1 MSSDFYS
8 SDGLLERGSIPLDID
23 NVHMVLQVEQEQ
35 IQKRT
40 FTNWVNAQLAK
51 RRPPSTIRD
60 LFNDFRD
67 GSKLLDLL
75 EVMSGQSINRDKGR
89 GLFQNRSNI
98 EKAITFLKKKSIK
111 LVNINTPDIIDGKP
125 SIILGL
131 IWTIILQYHIEELA
145 CCLSFDSRQSSM
157 ESLASLDSRS
167 MLSSRSASS
176 SPVPPKGSPLHSRF
190 RVSAKKALLLWVRE
204 QCHRAGCSVSIKDFK
219 ASWRSGVVFLAILNA
234 LRPNL
239 INLSKARTR
248 SNKQNLEEAFHVAET
263 ELRIPR
269 LLNPND
275 VDVRDPDEKSIMT
288 YVAQFL
294 QYSRDV
300 TAQEDEIQYLTPL
313 ESPSPINV
321 PVHYTPAIS
330 DSPLQQVTPDCNA
343 QEVTCWLVQ
352 AFDELLEGWNST
364 EGESYSE
371 RYHVFQTF
379 LVSFNEQRRPIMPL
393 LTAMRRTPNI
403 SQDQRSLREAWDC
416 LSEKLR
422 EYKVELDR
430 NLPAPLDTVAGWLLR
445 TEGALAEEQ
454 GDSQD
459 HDSAADEAREKQ
471 ELLKICLEEMP
482 QQLKIFQSFQN
493 LDDIGNMM
501 VPSDKIEELKR
512 RFTNVRVTAKYHGI
526 KLEYREYRHTV
537 LDLLGQITTKLCIS
551 KRLFVSPEAV
561 TVLLQEWDEMNKQEL
576 PSLLEAA
583 LCKLKQIS
591 EKYSSKS
598 ALAPDYHHV
607 SQQVKQLEENTAV
620 VLEEVSSAKIL
631 IGRILSAWN
640 SYIDCL
646 SSLQAWL
653 EQSSAMHNQG
663 RILMVT
669 SESMSEWGSR
679 HAHLNELANFLIEST
694 DPQTSRGLAE
704 ELWKLNKHWAE
715 CVKENTLEN
724 TTAPLADL
732 PTNCQDLQY
741 LIREATLILKEPLE
755 AMAGPLRVR
764 RNHLQLMLKKIKEVN
779 LGALEPSAEWPLDQL
794 QKLRHAIPEV
804 MQTLFEAEQV
814 CAELQHSVSGLDTRL
829 AELLLWEMEA
839 RELYEVL
846 RARNQQQNL
855 QGQDPRAR
863 VVISRGL
870 QLEGQVVTEEQDL
883 QVIIMTMQKT
893 TPIQYLYASA
903 MQKRV
908 QNAVAQSQEAIGL
921 LSSLSARRDKSRSP
935 PEASPLSENL
945 IQAKIMPQHLRLSET
960 KMPTHQSETN
970 GISNHNEEAS
980 VPKIVVQQYR
990 EEKIMSPSMP
1000 NTYAQVAIQIE
1011 SQIRTCQETNAQ
1023 KRQIIQDT
1031 SQIPQQQPQQDL
1043 SKKHEQE
1050 KQQPFKYKPEQKL
1063 VENKEQVLNL
1073 EQPQPCQDKQEQQDG
1088 LETICQFKVKQ
1099 HTLPIVKEETLFK
1112 QAAEEI
1118 LCQQPA
1124 PKKKSL
1130 SSQELQSRKAQA
1142 IKNRPWLQKAAHPER
1157 KSPAPSQKTPESQ
1170 VKVTAQTQQQKEQYQ
1185 SAREGQQQKKQSQ
1198 DSKKQPH
1205 PPVRQ
1210 IEPDSGTNNKS
1221 QIQSYTKS
1229 HVINQSE
1236 PKVQANLQSVP
1247 QVQIQSRSLVYSCA
1261 DGPQPPSAMSQTRIS
1276 QSQKQILPQSHSH
1289 GQTGVLYGP
1298 HLPLHIPAGT
1308 TIRPTSPY
1316 QASPPGFI
1324 QLPVPSHIQL
1334 RSHPQSWGPVRP
1346 PSPKPPTTDRP
1357 ETQGQQS
1364 MTLSLP
1370 PPQLNKQSQLFAH
1383 SVCQPQIPANL
1394 GDQAPAPP
1402 QPVAYSQAISQ
1413 SITQAQTHSQQ
1424 RANVQTN
1431 TFSIDQ
1437 AQNIIGPHQP
1447 QPQICHEGQHVVRY
1461 QDHSATDPTTLS
1473 QSPAFHQGLYSP
1485 CQLQAWPQVRPAT
1498 HMSVQHLQATTQPF
1512 LCPEIY
1518 PQPRFSAQQCAEN
1531 QELQNQAIPQQKHPV
1546 SQMCCQQIAQG
1557 SHSGE
1562 YSAAH
1567 VLPQWPQQTTQ
1578 ISSHAYVVDLSSTQP
1593 QISPQRNTQAW
1604 TQTNPQISSQSHV
1617 QQSPQKRAYNIAQ
1630 KEQGL
1635 IQQQTWF
1642 QPQPQPHTYHQP
1654 PSQTYLPAQHLLQR
1668 QHHSQPQIQT
1678 QIPLPPSPP
1687 DQAQSQFSTQYQI
1700 HNLQGQSQTQTQTQL
1715 QSKPPAKN
1723 NQPSSNPLFH
1733 QLPPKSTH
1741 FQVLSHPVIEIK
1753 SVTPPQ
1759 AKPLGQAELDPA
1771 TLFELLAQPKGQS
1784 SAQLKTKPISDP
1796 IPLIA
1801 TATTIL
1807 NVETLQIKKE
1817 QTPQAQVCSPSA
1829 PGIVSAIE
1837 PIDEHQVEKRSV
1849 VLSPEKPDVES
1860 TQQSNVVTRTSS
1872 QPTAQSQIQRSVQS
1886 VTELKV
1892 QSSPVPKPKV
1902 QSSLQTQQSAHSPEL
1917 TKSQTLTQSRVQLPP
1932 QTSQPVSALI
1942 SQIHVESLN
1951 LFTKPSSLDQ
1961 VPSQA
1966 YTEAYVKAQALASN
1980 HFEEAKH
1987 CLQAHIMETI
1997 SVFKDKCLTFEE
2009 ASVKEAL
2016 DPELLAEF
2024 LRAAKGMEAFCTPS
2038 QLKEMA
2044 LFTQSVQSQWEACF
2058 PADFAEA
2065 GQQLETLKQLC
2076 GTLSPED
2083 THHLAQTQLL
2093 ECEKR
2098 VHQGSGEVGTTQK
2111 GSKKSSEK
2119 LPVSGEVSQVIVQ
2132 KTVEKKTDIEKQ
2144 ASVEEI
2150 TKKEALERY
2159 ETCKRTLQA
2168 HLAKNE
2174 QNFTDVPSDLISLK
2188 ALHTRLQEIQSL
2200 RQETELLWSEYA
2212 NQFSQ
2217 LRGDS
2222 SLEQEKAELL
2232 ELWRSQQTNL
2242 QRRGSSLGA
2251 ALRQIDSTENHLVD
2265 FNDRLDRYLR
2275 QSKDITGFSLA
2286 STNILKDI
2294 KELHDNIHSELDQL
2308 SRLDPESSDLDP
2320 GECFRLT
2327 REVETHKAS
2336 LDQLRQQ
2343 VQKSEAAARAL
2354 DQFLISLRKVD
2365 DDISGVQ
2372 GTSCTESVVLQ
2383 DCRCKL
2389 SLIRLSIDSL
2399 KEKAPQLDLLLQGA
2413 RLTVTRDG
2421 SPASCLDMVA
2431 VLLRSLEEAD
2441 SGLASQQRGLQKET
2455 QSKSFGLRKRI
2466 TLGELRK
2473 LQDAIEKQG
2482 LKEPTMPAAQHR
2494 LRALIDLEG
2503 QLQIQQSEVQSLR
2516 EMKDLQGEEEN
2527 LLQDLEMQWE
2537 ETQRAFFEQK
2547 KQCNILLEL
2556 LKKLQTCRSLLS
2568 TTIQKTEQTISDQ
2581 ASYIGKD
2588 NLQRSMAKVSDMKE
2602 ELAGLGETIDDMKGA
2617 CKRLQSEL
2625 KKFPDCTDAP
2635 FEITEKTD
2643 CYMDNLRVGLEMWE
2657 KQLMLGGEV
2666 DDWARSKLALFSE
2679 GNPFSNEQQVLA
2691 MRDEIQ
2697 TNEENIEHFHKK
2709 STEIQEILLSQEA
2722 PLELQVMETQL
2733 RKRMEQVKES
2743 FTDCTD
2749 VFEEIRAVRK
2759 HLSEKIKECWT
2770 GMENIQN
2777 CLSTIE
2783 ASDAKAETQIQ
2794 DLDAD
2799 LSSQEEH
2806 AEAVLKEVGLLSSVP
2821 SPPVLE
2827 ELSNDCS
2834 SLREAIAH
2842 TKDIIRLK
2850 REERHLFKVISDE
2863 RKLFEEW
2870 FQDLQLSVNEC
2881 FESPESRS
2889 DVETSLQKLTGFIN
2903 SEDTER
2909 RLRQLNDQLE
2919 RAKQQV
2925 SSQQL
2930 SEFINW
2936 LKEQQEE
2943 VATFRA
2949 HCQSRQEQMESLLD
2963 DLNQLQKQH
2972 ERLCEWLQ
2980 DKEKQSVVPENVKLL
2995 FKELQDESVRGVA
3008 LSELLASIR
3017 RQGVRAEN
3025 ILKDG
3030 DNLLQRYRNLETR
3043 LQKQATAQSVL
3054 DKEYNRF
3061 NSQAE
3066 SIRTWISDFTQP
3078 LTTPSKDNTEEMK
3091 QKALAV
3097 LSSRPEGDSKIN
3109 SLLGAMERLCEQE
3122 DIDFRR
3128 KHDFCLLVRE
3138 TEDQWRKALQA
3149 AEEAFDQA
3157 ETKVRLE
3164 KLLDTFQIHTENLES
3179 WIKSQ
3184 YDILTSL
3191 GPHMELEEKLK
3202 ISKAILS
3209 SRPYGE
3215 SKLHDLRQQYQII
3228 SENQGSDGNKRKE
3241 ICSAVKHAEEQWE
3254 NLLHDAEVAA
3264 KHAESQA
3271 GFEREF
3277 KAFRNLDES
3286 FQSWMREQRQKLL
3299 GLGGHMQ
3306 FEEQWQIVQAV
3317 ISSKSEGESKLLD
3330 LKMQSATLCKQL
3342 EKSRKAEVEQLVA
3355 HTEQLWGALLE
3366 TAQQAELQSI
3376 LDDFDFQRQN
3386 TDSWIENKQ
3395 QNLQCVFSY
3404 TPSEKRCHTAQ
3415 AILSSRPDG
3424 DFKVNNLRRR
3434 GQTLCDHQGADE
3446 GQKLQAQQ
3454 TVKDMEKQWRKIL
3467 QDAQQVEAAAAAEIA
3482 QDIERRSLEM
3492 RELDT
3497 HQSNTDYWIEGLQQQ
3512 MVSLVNQTKPE
3523 DRLHV
3528 AQAIMS
3534 SKAEG
3539 DYRIQKLR
3547 SLCQSVCSQD
3557 LGKQKKQDLEQRLQ
3571 DSEEQWARLLKN
3583 AKQAMSEAERECA
3596 LDLQIRNFEALNES
3610 IGNWL
3615 KERQKDLMSLD
3626 NETDLEQVIKMSQNI
3641 LSLKPEGD
3649 SKLSE
3654 LTRHSQSLSE
3664 QEGRQEISVYAQQ
3677 KAQKAAQDSEELWK
3691 KVLQT
3696 AETTLL
3702 KAEVHYSLS
3711 RAMGA
3716 FRNHADNTKGWI
3728 KDLDKQA
3735 ECMQGGMQGS
3745 KAQLEERMKTAQ
3757 VILNFKSNGES
3768 QVVELKR
3775 RAQSLCDYAGLPEDK
3790 RMEAQQIVQDVEI
3803 QWGTVLQTAEETYR
3817 QLQGVMDRLLS
3828 WKFNQ
3833 DQAEALLAE
3842 IQKQASSLPQIF
3854 TWPGLGDR
3862 RQAVEQAQTLLEQS
3876 TALASVFSDVH
3887 SQAEDL
3893 YEITQ
3898 DQVWIEPS
3906 WRAKEEAIPALLKQL
3921 TDVVA
3926 NLEQGIVMERQCTLL
3941 IEQHEAAQD
3950 WLREQV
3956 KGLGPPPTDRSG
3968 LYNSVNTLK
3977 ALLLT
3982 VDREQRDMMELD
3994 SAKDCLLSL
4003 CTPEGQDAITLE
4015 VRYLHELCAKSEHE
4029 VRKHLTTCERR
4040 LEEMDCELAQISQEL
4055 KERAAALQWELRSL
4069 DQAFSYSEPQN
4080 NIAQLQQHWL
4090 SLQNCENSLLDLGV
4104 KVQDL
4109 YQEVKSAPYTN
4120 ELPAEIISLVE
4131 SLCQQHT
4138 SLEFRLSD
4146 HQGACST
4153 NTAHYLRD
4161 SISIMQQWTHSNP
4174 SDLVSSVQMA
4184 RDEVENLQH
4193 NLHEALSH
4201 QQFLTACLTQD
4212 LFEKFKKECLETL
4225 EHVDAH
4231 KNFLNQSLKEIEQRG
4246 KQLPDTRSLDMSRV
4260 KLVETKSTV
4269 VAPPRKN
4276 KSFHEKQS
4284 ASLPKTSTSVM
4295 DELLVQTEEILKT
4308 SLKPALEVS
4317 KSATC
4322 EEISLIPS
4330 RRNSK
4335 CLETEKEL
4343 VYTEVESDMRK
4354 AINTHCSDIGSSEPK
4369 IKFEPSSIEAR
4380 GQILLSN
4387 PSDAKL
4393 QQNQDYFKIAPSGV
4407 TTVEKNTSVVC
4418 PQFVQGYPEIT
4429 LLRQKEV
4436 QPPRQKSI
4444 SPKFSSKYLE
4454 QQMVRVVL
4462 TELSH
4467 GEESKHIPIIRKSK
4481 TAVPAATC
4489 MKVAFDKWSTE
4500 VDPEDN
4506 KTPVSLESSDLHRE
4520 SEKSETSEE
4529 EKDKPS
4535 PAKRRLKGQ
4544 ETPIEHISKTLAE
4557 SHPHPNSDKSLQ
4569 SSKEQQQV
4577 LVEETEIIP
4586 SCRRFNLEVQLE
4598 LNYAANITPSLDPDD
4613 TQQESNFATET
4624 FIDSPF
4630 LSPRRKSEKTEL
4642 CIVQAFQMD
4651 EAEGNTSFQFEQN
4664 NNESMA
4670 QGSSDELKEL
4680 TDSSLKD
4687 KGKFSPTKCISG
4699 PSKPLQDTIAKH
4711 EQDKLMWP
4719 EGQNPSEETETILT
4733 EIAVIPINSDVSVS
4747 VQPAT
4752 MGTYN
4757 LESNETKKEIG
4768 SGKATDQEEHEPVLT
4783 TRSNSLV
4790 SYRDHFNKKK
4800 AQGMEND
4807 QIRSGENE
4815 RQTEVLVVESVNLIQ
4830 NKRLSECSRLPLE
4843 HLTNDQVPSSEK
4855 HDAERSR
4862 PPSTEQTDFI
4872 LAGTELRQTGKDVTR
4887 VEPSAGPE
4895 LLCATETHTD
4905 VVTTHLIEKH
4915 NIIVL
4920 TMAENNSKDIETVA
4934 EDISSEKKNAFQDQD
4949 QQEKEKATVDL
4960 DTGERF
4966 LQLLDSS
4973 FHKVETCVSA
4983 HANGSKADISYSS
4996 SIPCKTFDAWLQE
5009 SEHKAKE
5016 TLHQTTSQSSERDL
5030 DMVLEEQCL
5039 VSSDTTNVSTALQ
5052 PEIIAVE
5059 TGALE
5064 MKETRKELNTERD
5077 SSTQPSDTLT
5087 TDQEEYEYFTT
5098 TTPKS
5103 FVVTP
5108 ETFHKE
5114 ETLVTKAPDRQI
5126 AEATIELMYFRGQP
5140 ELIGSVINEQ
5150 SPDKTE
5156 PQNLGNSDKN
5166 KTQSQCEE
5174 SPSRTQEDRGPFS
5187 TSVVGLTQI
5196 SLTKQKSESLK
5207 NIDEMKVS
5215 GTKTENGNIDNQT
5228 VVQHSVVAEE
5238 TKVQILEDE
5247 TLQGMKA
5254 ATIILD
5260 TREKC
5265 MGKASYLRHELDTCA
5280 LSHHA
5285 KENEEDISAIPL
5297 KSCQESEQRVR
5308 GCPQQTIA
5316 QSSERD
5322 LETASKVHLSFSSGS
5337 IHPPN
5342 IANYI
5347 LNLWKNTDKIEKRYL
5362 ILDVPAAAFNR
5373 INEIELNQPDTEFQG
5388 KYISNRHSSAVSTLA
5403 LSQEERTELTE
5414 IHLTENENFK
5424 LRGTVNEQKESE
5436 HKASQKI
5443 YEMLKESSVHVV
5455 KEIKEEVFAQKEP
5468 DCILDLNITS
5478 SPEVTDNTCVT
5489 GDETIK
5495 ETVESIIQED
5505 ITEKTSV
5512 EIKAPGLEAAMVHMT
5527 EPIEISFYEQDQIH
5541 QIETRLAKECSFP
5554 VKRPTLLTHNGDAK
5568 SVTLERS
5575 QILTEVC
5582 ILQLDIQSSQEES
5595 DPTSIE
5601 EEKETVIDI
5610 DRTHN
5615 QSEKYIESL
5624 NPEEATSTMSETEIQ
5639 DSSSQI
5645 VGNVGQASSVQLTS
5659 FGYESVHSEET
5670 RVIEICLNDIGHRE
5684 KQTKIELLRT
5694 KNEKAG
5700 PGKRHSFMKD
5710 HPEMAAETPDYF
5722 SNSLGEKSKESEKT
5736 HKEPEEQEA
5745 QQASGQEKMFVKVE
5759 EPDIDGIRAELQQT
5773 HSSVSQDDSSQPLS
5787 SCDADT
5793 VLDDKRTSEQGH
5805 FNTEVMNRQDICRT
5819 IEESHGD
5826 LSQKLNDNSI
5836 TEKGKQL
5843 LILQPETQV
5852 QKTTSVVTIAK
5863 MPKTDPNETCI
5874 QGQRGIEKQN
5884 LISIGV
5890 YPEEMLMVDL
5900 KQQAFFEAKKPEID
5914 NKEKIQDYKQLESGN
5929 GTLPEVD
5936 KDPGVAEQ
5944 PSKLV
5949 IQDTDV
5955 GPETFHK
5962 NFIENAEIFVSP
5974 FDVRIADTEKQLG
5987 MVPCINTDSVKESQ
6001 DAALAKV
6008 QQGFE
6013 RNEED
6018 VQETFTERF
6027 MSQPSLVQ
6035 TYKHSTDAK
6044 EKIEQQ
6050 VTETEESTVRADL
6063 QLQTPDDQVKL
6074 QTVNLPKIG
6083 SSAEEKLTE
6092 SLGVE
6097 KFSSDIAPVTYLEE
6111 LAAQEHGTRLTN
6123 KSDLKESESTTAD
6136 KIFTEIQQLLGTKII
6151 TPLIE
6156 VKLHKNEPED
6166 LIIPTSH
6173 FDLQLSRLASTVFH
6187 IKNSPTELNPKA
6199 MALQVE
6205 EVQQGLQLAQLQISL
6220 LPQLREANAEIKDI
6234 LDQEDQWVTMA
6245 QDAAAVIQN
6254 KQAQLQL
6261 ITDYCKQREM
6271 TKMMMDQL
6279 TAELHIMKISPQESC
6294 FKEVKRLCCFQ
6305 RRVEENRVTLGEL
6318 LMTHA
6323 KICLHLNR
6331 LDQET
6336 AKIEQSILLEM
6347 WRALETNVEKHLY
6360 HANVHSHYINTLL
6373 TNLHS
6378 LQEHVNLL
6386 WSDLKAKRSLPIKW
6400 SCKEAQIVMELNAEI
6415 EAARQQYLHL
6425 QQLSEE
6431 LLHGSQWKRELEE
6444 INNKLKEIK
6453 NVLCLAD
6460 ELLLSQT
6467 KNSSNPIMEKIITV
6481 IRDGLAW
6488 AKQMESGIEGRRKW
6502 VHILPEDVH
6511 WQLSDLKK
6519 IQSEVMARQGLLE
6532 SLVEEVTELLPQLDQ
6547 AQEVPFVHISLEH
6560 LEELSK
6566 FTTDKLSKAIKELE
6580 SGLQMREKLSE
6591 QMADLDSWIVVY
6603 LQTEVSRCAKSEPI
6617 SYSDLD
6623 HKVCQVQKRLAEGK
6637 KQAAICEGLL
6647 MKSKDIAVELSV
6659 TENCQLFD
6667 KIRKL
6672 QEEINN
6678 IINHEKAQKE
6688 EMDQLIKTVQSRKNT
6703 FVSIEKSLRQM
6714 SVEMSRLRLPIKKDA
6729 LQLLKPL
6736 KLLLLEHKSQVD
6748 CLIPWTPQEQVK
6760 EINYVILELQNK
6772 IASIEMKSRDHEN
6785 YLNIKQVLGILKENL
6800 QHQINLT
6807 RENSMV
6813 EKYKICH
6820 SLLIQFSLMKG
6831 LHEQASYDLELI
6843 SADLLPSQLTAEQQ
6857 RLKETEDI
6865 VDTWEITLFNN
6876 LSLIELSVLK
6886 ELDLESMRNS
6896 TQDFLSK
6903 TLRELQRTSLLK
6915 PNQVTVDKEYQRFLS
6930 VKKVVELQMR
6940 AFQVLEQ
6947 KKGSNKR
6954 RQYNKLMD
6962 LKNSILNECDS
6973 KMGAMLKTRDCLRS
6987 YTLAVNKAVQFLQDK
7002 EVSLLPLQ
7010 GSTGPCCERIEETQH
7025 TLASLQHQF
7034 QAYIEEL
7041 QKQAVVLTSLSCQRV
7056 GQLQERILSQL
7067 LVRMSTLLAQGHI
7080 QLENL
7085 HRCAEQHRNHTK
7097 SRDEIL
7103 KRVANS
7109 ADRLLQQTSQKVTCL
7124 ADCTDQEERLTALSE
7139 ELESIM
7145 KCMENMREWCSEMS
7159 CRGGREAAVT
7169 TIWRWVSR
7177 LYRCVHK
7184 LTERSKQRIAEW
7196 LEIANSIERAS
7207 AVLKKV
7213 EAELPDASEMK
7224 VSTEELQELLQSWEQ
7239 YQERLDCEHRALS
7252 ALELRTARLL
7262 GVPAH
7267 LEQAPPLPLCQRL
7280 QLMQG
7285 QYRSVGQ
7292 KSKEGLLAAR
7302 LELDEREKIREEQQ
7316 VVHVWLEDVKSLLS
7330 KMEQS
7335 SSTHKLQ
7342 ELYRQLCAH
7351 KSLLQHIMENLK
7363 IKYAVVPVEIDSQMQ
7378 KLTKSLHYVEEKV
7391 AEAVERS
7398 GAVHRLGTKLSDVQV
7413 GLRSV
7418 QNRMKERSPTVT
7430 EAKITQKR
7438 VWDELDVWH
7447 SQLAAL
7453 EVEMQDLEK
7462 PEEVLILTEK
7472 LVEVQQLHSQVAKE
7486 AEQRTT
7492 LLSKIHTWLQ
7502 EHQEMIKSS
7511 RCWMTE
7517 AQSWLAAPCT
7527 YTRAK
7532 CLRSHVHALQIVLGD
7547 ASQIR
7552 STLQNFSSVLEEM
7565 SQVCDITVLH
7575 DQLLE
7580 ADHRVSEVHGS
7591 FTVPLSQ
7598 LEHAA
7603 AEMEAMEKE
7612 VYRMENDVAEIKTLL
7627 SSPETFPSP
7636 REDNLKNIKQR
7647 IQSMKHT
7654 VAEIQKCKPGLCLPE
7669 KAEERLTVFNVVEQL
7684 QTLLL
7689 DLEKKVLALFSQ
7701 QPSTPNQAKV
7711 VPAVQNS
7718 MSEQHGELPVE
7729 ETTENKGNEE
7739 LSLEEDGG
7747 SVFWWLWESF
7757 LGVSPEKS
7765 ELVVSEEKEGVTG
7778 LGPGQTAEDGKDI
7791 ETSTDTAEAS
7801 SSEALSEALDTVRT
7815 QSLLVN
7821 TASSINI
7828 SQSDARPQHRCVVS

>member
-8 SDGLLERGSIPLDID
+8 NDGLLETRSIPLDID
-23 NVHMVLQVEQEQ
+23 NIHMVLQVEQQQ

-89 GLFQNRSNI
+89 GMFQHRSNI
-98 EKAITFLKKKSIK
+98 EKAISFLKKKSIK

-145 CCLSFDSRQSSM
+145 SCLSFDSRQSSM

-167 MLSSRSASS
+167 TLSSRSASN

-219 ASWRSGVVFLAILNA
+219 ASWRSGVVFLTILNT

-239 INLSKARTR
+239 IDLSKARTR

-263 ELRIPR
+263 EFRIPR

-300 TAQEDEIQYLTPL
+300 AAQEDEMQ
-313 ESPSPINV
+313 
-321 PVHYTPAIS
+321 A
-330 DSPLQQVTPDCNA
+330 TPDRNA

-352 AFDELLEGWNST
+352 AFDELLEGWDST

-393 LTAMRRTPNI
+393 LTAVRRTPNI
-403 SQDQRSLREAWDC
+403 SQDQRSLREAWEC

-422 EYKVELDR
+422 KFKVELDR
-430 NLPAPLDTVAGWLLR
+430 SLPAPLDTVAGWLLR

-459 HDSAADEAREKQ
+459 HGCAADEAREKQ

-493 LDDIGNMM
+493 LDDFGNMM

-526 KLEYREYRHTV
+526 KLEYKEYRHTV
-537 LDLLGQITTKLCIS
+537 LDLLGQITAKLCIS
-551 KRLFVSPEAV
+551 KRLFISPEAV
-561 TVLLQEWDEMNKQEL
+561 RVLLQEWDEMNKQEL

-583 LCKLKQIS
+583 LRKLKQIS

-598 ALAPDYHHV
+598 ALASDYHHV
-607 SQQVKQLEENTAV
+607 SQQVKQLEKNTAV

-631 IGRILSAWN
+631 MGRILSAWD
-640 SYIDCL
+640 SYIACL

-653 EQSSAMHNQG
+653 EQSSAMNNQG

-679 HAHLNELANFLIEST
+679 HAHLNEVANFLMEST

-724 TTAPLADL
+724 TTSPLADL
-732 PTNCQDLQY
+732 PTNSQDLQY
-741 LIREATLILKEPLE
+741 LIKEATLILKEPLE
-755 AMAGPLRVR
+755 AMAGPLRVH
-764 RNHLQLMLKKIKEVN
+764 RNHLQLMLRKIKEVN
-779 LGALEPSAEWPLDQL
+779 LGALKPSAECPLDQL

-814 CAELQHSVSGLDTRL
+814 CAELQHSVYGLDTRL

-846 RARNQQQNL
+846 RARDKQQKL
-855 QGQDPRAR
+855 QGQDPKAR

-883 QVIIMTMQKT
+883 QVIVMTMQKT

-921 LSSLSARRDKSRSP
+921 LSSLGARRDKSRSP
-935 PEASPLSENL
+935 PEASPPSKNL
-945 IQAKIMPQHLRLSET
+945 IQAKIMSQHLRQSET
-960 KMPTHQSETN
+960 RMPTHQSETN
-970 GISNHNEEAS
+970 GISNHSEEAS
-980 VPKIVVQQYR
+980 VPKIVVQEYR
-990 EEKIMSPSMP
+990 EEKIMSPSLP
-1000 NTYAQVAIQIE
+1000 NTYAQVVIQIE
-1011 SQIRTCQETNAQ
+1011 SQTQTCQDANAQ
-1023 KRQIIQDT
+1023 KHQTIQDT

-1043 SKKHEQE
+1043 SKKNEQE

-1063 VENKEQVLNL
+1063 EENKEQGLNL
-1073 EQPQPCQDKQEQQDG
+1073 EQPRPCQDKQEEQDG
-1088 LETICQFKVKQ
+1088 LETICQFQVKQ
-1099 HTLPIVKEETLFK
+1099 HTLPIVKEETVFK

-1118 LCQQPA
+1118 LYQQPA

-1142 IKNRPWLQKAAHPER
+1142 IKNRPWLQKAACPEK
-1157 KSPAPSQKTPESQ
+1157 KSPAASQKDSRHDPFQMRQIKSQLKRETKGSAPLMYVSQPTLTGKTPLEFQ
-1170 VKVTAQTQQQKEQYQ
+1170 VKVTKQTQEQKEQYQ
-1185 SAREGQQQKKQSQ
+1185 SAREWQQQKKQSQ
-1198 DSKKQPH
+1198 DYKKQPH
-1205 PPVRQ
+1205 PPIRQ
-1210 IEPDSGTNNKS
+1210 IEPDSGTNNKC

-1236 PKVQANLQSVP
+1236 PNVQINLQSVP

-1261 DGPQPPSAMSQTRIS
+1261 DGPKPPTTMSQTRIS

-1289 GQTGVLYGP
+1289 FQTSVLCEP
-1298 HLPLHIPAGT
+1298 QLPLHVPAEP
-1308 TIRPTSPY
+1308 TIRPTSPN
-1316 QASPPGFI
+1316 QAPPPAFI

-1334 RSHPQSWGPVRP
+1334 RSHPQSWAPVRP

-1364 MTLSLP
+1364 MTQSLP
-1370 PPQLNKQSQLFAH
+1370 QPQLNKQSQLFAH

-1394 GDQAPAPP
+1394 GDQVPAPP
-1402 QPVAYSQAISQ
+1402 QPVAYSQAVSQ
-1413 SITQAQTHSQQ
+1413 SITQAQTHPQQ

-1437 AQNIIGPHQP
+1437 AQNIIQSMAGPHQP
-1447 QPQICHEGQHVVRY
+1447 QPPICHEGQHVVSY
-1461 QDHSATDPTTLS
+1461 QDLSASDPTTLS

-1485 CQLQAWPQVRPAT
+1485 CQLQAWPQVRPST
-1498 HMSVQHLQATTQPF
+1498 QMSVQHFPATTQPF
-1512 LCPEIY
+1512 LCPEIH
-1518 PQPRFSAQQCAEN
+1518 PQPRFSAQQWAAN

-1546 SQMCCQQIAQG
+1546 SQMYYQQIAQG
-1557 SHSGE
+1557 SHSRE

-1567 VLPQWPQQTTQ
+1567 ILPQWPQQTTQ
-1578 ISSHAYVVDLSSTQP
+1578 IGSHAYVVDLSSTQP

-1604 TQTNPQISSQSHV
+1604 TQTHPQISSQSNV

-1642 QPQPQPHTYHQP
+1642 QPQLHPQTYHQP

-1687 DQAQSQFSTQYQI
+1687 DHSQSQFSTQYQI
-1700 HNLQGQSQTQTQTQL
+1700 CNLQGQSQTQTQTQL

-1723 NQPSSNPLFH
+1723 NQPPPHPLF
-1733 QLPPKSTH
+1733 QELPPQSTH
-1741 FQVLSHPVIEIK
+1741 FQVLPHPMIEIK
-1753 SVTPPQ
+1753 GVTPPQ
-1759 AKPLGQAELDPA
+1759 PKPLGQAELHPA
-1771 TLFELLAQPKGQS
+1771 TLFELSAQPKGQS
-1784 SAQLKTKPISDP
+1784 LSQLKTKPISDP

-1801 TATTIL
+1801 TSTTIL
-1807 NVETLQIKKE
+1807 NVETLQSKKE
-1817 QTPQAQVCSPSA
+1817 QTPQAQAKVCSPSA
-1829 PGIVSAIE
+1829 PGVVSSIE
-1837 PIDEHQVEKRSV
+1837 PIDEHQVHKRSV
-1849 VLSPEKPDVES
+1849 VLSPQKPDVEC

-1872 QPTAQSQIQRSVQS
+1872 QPTAQSQIQHSVQS

-1892 QSSPVPKPKV
+1892 QSLLIPKLKV
-1902 QSSLQTQQSAHSPEL
+1902 QSPLQTQQSAHSPKL
-1917 TKSQTLTQSRVQLPP
+1917 TKCQTSTQLRVQLPP
-1932 QTSQPVSALI
+1932 QTSQPVSALT
-1942 SQIHVESLN
+1942 SQIHVGSLD

-1961 VPSQA
+1961 APSQA

-1987 CLQAHIMETI
+1987 CLQAHIMEAI
-1997 SVFKDKCLTFEE
+1997 SVFKDKRLTVEQ
-2009 ASVKEAL
+2009 ASVKEEALQTL

-2024 LRAAKGMEAFCTPS
+2024 LRAAKGMEAFCTQS
-2038 QLKEMA
+2038 QLKEMEF
-2044 LFTQSVQSQWEACF
+2044 FTQSVQSQWEACF

-2065 GQQLETLKQLC
+2065 GQHLETLKQLC

-2111 GSKKSSEK
+2111 GSKKYSEK

-2150 TKKEALERY
+2150 ALERY

-2174 QNFTDVPSDLISLK
+2174 QNFRDVPSDLISLK
-2188 ALHTRLQEIQSL
+2188 ALHTRLQEIQFL

-2212 NQFSQ
+2212 NQCSHFSQ

-2222 SLEQEKAELL
+2222 SLEQERAELL
-2232 ELWRSQQTNL
+2232 ALWRSQQMDL

-2372 GTSCTESVVLQ
+2372 GTSSTDSLVLQ

-2389 SLIRLSIDSL
+2389 SLIRQSIDSL

-2431 VLLRSLEEAD
+2431 VLLRSLEEAE

-2473 LQDAIEKQG
+2473 LQDVIEKQG
-2482 LKEPTMPAAQHR
+2482 LKEPTMPAVQHR

-2503 QLQIQQSEVQSLR
+2503 QLQVQQSEVQSLR

-2527 LLQDLEMQWE
+2527 LLHDLEMQWE
-2537 ETQRAFFEQK
+2537 ETQRAFFDRK
-2547 KQCNILLEL
+2547 KQCNVLLEL
-2556 LKKLQTCRSLLS
+2556 LKKVQTCRSYLS
-2568 TTIQKTEQTISDQ
+2568 TTIQKAEQTINDQ
-2581 ASYIGKD
+2581 ASYIGKE
-2588 NLQRSMAKVSDMKE
+2588 NLQRSMAKVCDMKE
-2602 ELAGLGETIDDMKGA
+2602 ELAGLGEKIEEMKGA
-2617 CKRLQSEL
+2617 CKRLQSDL

-2635 FEITEKTD
+2635 FEVEADTLLDSWLDITEKTD
-2643 CYMDNLRVGLEMWE
+2643 SYMDNLRVGLELWE
-2657 KQLMLGGEV
+2657 KQLMLGGEI
-2666 DDWARSKLALFSE
+2666 DNWARSKLALLSE
-2679 GNPFSNEQQVLA
+2679 ENPFSNEQQVLA

-2709 STEIQEILLSQEA
+2709 SIEIQEMLLSQET

-2733 RKRMEQVKES
+2733 RKRMEQVKEL

-2749 VFEEIRAVRK
+2749 IFEEIRVVRK
-2759 HLSEKIKECWT
+2759 HPSEKIKECRT
-2770 GMENIQN
+2770 GVENIQN
-2777 CLSTIE
+2777 CLSKIE
-2783 ASDAKAETQIQ
+2783 ASDAKAEAQIQ

-2806 AEAVLKEVGLLSSVP
+2806 VETVLREVGLMSSVP
-2821 SPPVLE
+2821 SSPVLE

-2834 SLREAIAH
+2834 SLREAIMH
-2842 TKDIIRLK
+2842 TKDIIHLK
-2850 REERHLFKVISDE
+2850 REERDLFKVISDE
-2863 RKLFEEW
+2863 RDLFEEW

-2881 FESPESRS
+2881 FETPESRS
-2889 DVETSLQKLTGFIN
+2889 DVETSLQKLTGFLM

-2909 RLRQLNDQLE
+2909 HLRQLNDQLE

-2949 HCQSRQEQMESLLD
+2949 HCQNRQGQMESLLD
-2963 DLNQLQKQH
+2963 DLNRLQKQH
-2972 ERLCEWLQ
+2972 ENLCEWLQ

-3043 LQKQATAQSVL
+3043 LHKQATAQSVL
-3054 DKEYNRF
+3054 DEEYNRF

-3066 SIRTWISDFTQP
+3066 SIRTWISDLTQP
-3078 LTTPSKDNTEEMK
+3078 RTSPSKDNNMEEMK
-3091 QKALAV
+3091 HKALAV

-3109 SLLGAMERLCEQE
+3109 SLLGAMEKLCEQE
-3122 DIDFRR
+3122 DIDVRR

-3138 TEDQWRKALQA
+3138 MEDQWRNALQA
-3149 AEEAFDQA
+3149 AEEAFNQA

-3164 KLLDTFQIHTENLES
+3164 KLLDTFQIHNENLES
-3179 WIKSQ
+3179 WIKNQ
-3184 YDILTSL
+3184 CDILASL
-3191 GPHMELEEKLK
+3191 GPNMEVEEKLK
-3202 ISKAILS
+3202 ISEAILS
-3209 SRPYGE
+3209 FRPYGE
-3215 SKLHDLRQQYQII
+3215 SKLHDLRQQYQSI
-3228 SENQGSDGNKRKE
+3228 SENQCSDGNKRKE

-3264 KHAESQA
+3264 EQAESQA

-3277 KAFRNLDES
+3277 KSFRTLDES
-3286 FQSWMREQRQKLL
+3286 FQSWMSELSQKLL
-3299 GLGGHMQ
+3299 SLGDHMQ
-3306 FEEQWQIVQAV
+3306 FEEQWQIVQDV
-3317 ISSKSEGESKLLD
+3317 ISFKSEGESKLLD

-3355 HTEQLWGALLE
+3355 HAEQLWGAVLE

-3376 LDDFDFQRQN
+3376 LDDFDFQRKN
-3386 TDSWIENKQ
+3386 TDSWIGEKQ
-3395 QNLQCVFSY
+3395 QNLQCVFSH

-3467 QDAQQVEAAAAAEIA
+3467 QVAQQVEAAAAAEIA
-3482 QDIERRSLEM
+3482 QDIERRILEM

-3512 MVSLVNQTKPE
+3512 MVSLVNQTKPG

-3528 AQAIMS
+3528 AEAIMS

-3539 DYRIQKLR
+3539 DYRVQKLR

-3557 LGKQKKQDLEQRLQ
+3557 LGKQKKQDLAQRLQ

-3583 AKQAMSEAERECA
+3583 AKQAMSEAERQCA

-3615 KERQKDLMSLD
+3615 KGKQKDLMSLD
-3626 NETDLEQVIKMSQNI
+3626 NETDLEQVIKTSQNI

-3664 QEGRQEISVYAQQ
+3664 QEGRQEFSVYAQQ
-3677 KAQKAAQDSEELWK
+3677 KAQKAAQNSEELWR

-3696 AETTLL
+3696 AENTLL

-3711 RAMGA
+3711 REMGA
-3716 FRNHADNTKGWI
+3716 FRNHADNTKSWI
-3728 KDLDKQA
+3728 EGLDKQA

-3757 VILNFKSNGES
+3757 VILSFKSNGES
-3768 QVVELKR
+3768 QVMELKR
-3775 RAQSLCDYAGLPEDK
+3775 RAQSLCDYAGLPEHK

-3803 QWGTVLQTAEETYR
+3803 QWRAVLQTAEETHS
-3817 QLQGVMDRLLS
+3817 QLQGFMDRLLS
-3828 WKFNQ
+3828 CKFNQ
-3833 DQAEALLAE
+3833 DQAEALLSE

-3854 TWPGLGDR
+3854 TWPGLGER

-3876 TALASVFSDVH
+3876 TTLAPVFSDVR
-3887 SQAEDL
+3887 SQAEEL

-3906 WRAKEEAIPALLKQL
+3906 WTAMEEAIPALLKQL

-3977 ALLLT
+3977 ALLQT

-4003 CTPEGQDAITLE
+4003 CTPGGQDAITLE
-4015 VRYLHELCAKSEHE
+4015 VCYLHEQCAKSEHE
-4029 VRKHLTTCERR
+4029 VRKCLTTCERQ

-4104 KVQDL
+4104 KVHDL
-4109 YQEVKSAPYTN
+4109 YQEVKSATYTN

-4184 RDEVENLQH
+4184 TDEVENLQH

-4212 LFEKFKKECLETL
+4212 LFQKFKKECLETL

-4231 KNFLNQSLKEIEQRG
+4231 KNSLNQSLKEIEQRG
-4246 KQLPDTRSLDMSRV
+4246 EELPDTQSLDMSHV

-4295 DELLVQTEEILKT
+4295 DELLVQVEEMQTQILKP
-4308 SLKPALEVS
+4308 SLKPVLEVS

-4343 VYTEVESDMRK
+4343 VHTEVESDMRK
-4354 AINTHCSDIGSSEPK
+4354 ATKTHCSVISRSEPET
-4369 IKFEPSSIEAR
+4369 KFEPSNIEAR
-4380 GQILLSN
+4380 SQILLSKT
-4387 PSDAKL
+4387 SDAKL
-4393 QQNQDYFKIAPSGV
+4393 QQNQEYFKIAPSGV
-4407 TTVEKNTSVVC
+4407 TTVEKNASVVC
-4418 PQFVQGYPEIT
+4418 PQFVQRYPDPT

-4436 QPPRQKSI
+4436 RPPRQKPM
-4444 SPKFSSKYLE
+4444 SPKCPSKYLE
-4454 QQMVRVVL
+4454 QQMVQAEL
-4462 TELSH
+4462 TEVSH
-4467 GEESKHIPIIRKSK
+4467 GEESKLIPIRRKSK

-4489 MKVAFDKWSTE
+4489 REVAFDNWSTK

-4506 KTPVSLESSDLHRE
+4506 KTLVSLESSDLLRE
-4520 SEKSETSEE
+4520 SETKETTDE

-4535 PAKRRLKGQ
+4535 PAKRRIKGQ

-4557 SHPHPNSDKSLQ
+4557 SHTHPNSDKSLQ
-4569 SSKEQQQV
+4569 SSKEQQRAF
-4577 LVEETEIIP
+4577 VEETEFI
-4586 SCRRFNLEVQLE
+4586 SSRRKLNLEVQLE
-4598 LNYAANITPSLDPDD
+4598 LYYSANITPSVDPDD

-4630 LSPRRKSEKTEL
+4630 LSPKRKSEKTEL
-4642 CIVQAFQMD
+4642 CVVQAFVQMD
-4651 EAEGNTSFQFEQN
+4651 EAESNTSLQFEQN

-4670 QGSSDELKEL
+4670 QGSSDQFIES

-4687 KGKFSPTKCISG
+4687 KGKFSSTKCISG
-4699 PSKPLQDTIAKH
+4699 TSKPLQDTIAKPV
-4711 EQDKLMWP
+4711 QDKLMWP

-4733 EIAVIPINSDVSVS
+4733 EIAVIPIRRKSTCSDVSAS

-4752 MGTYN
+4752 MGIYK

-4768 SGKATDQEEHEPVLT
+4768 SEKATDQEEHEPILT
-4783 TRSNSLV
+4783 TRSNCLV
-4790 SYRDHFNKKK
+4790 SYQEHFSKEK

-4807 QIRSGENE
+4807 QIRSGGNE
-4815 RQTEVLVVESVNLIQ
+4815 RQAEVLVVESVKLIQ
-4830 NKRLSECSRLPLE
+4830 NKRKSECQKLPLE
-4843 HLTNDQVPSSEK
+4843 HLTNQVPSNEKYDSE
-4855 HDAERSR
+4855 SSM
-4862 PPSTEQTDFI
+4862 PPYTEETDFN
-4872 LAGTELRQTGKDVTR
+4872 LAGTKLRQTRKDVTR

-4895 LLCATETHTD
+4895 LLCATD
-4905 VVTTHLIEKH
+4905 VDTTHLIEKH
-4915 NIIVL
+4915 NSL
-4920 TMAENNSKDIETVA
+4920 KFTTAENNSNDNETVA
-4934 EDISSEKKNAFQDQD
+4934 EDISSEKKSDFQDQD
-4949 QQEKEKATVDL
+4949 QQEKEKVTVDL
-4960 DTGERF
+4960 DTGGRL
-4966 LQLLDSS
+4966 LQSLDSP
-4973 FHKVETCVSA
+4973 FHKVETCASA
-4983 HANGSKADISYSS
+4983 HTNGSKADISYSS
-4996 SIPCKTFDAWLQE
+4996 SIPCKTFDTGLQE

-5016 TLHQTTSQSSERDL
+5016 TPHQTISQSSERDL
-5030 DMVLEEQCL
+5030 DVVSEVQCL
-5039 VSSDTTNVSTALQ
+5039 LSSDTTDVSIALQ
-5052 PEIIAVE
+5052 PETMAVG

-5064 MKETRKELNTERD
+5064 MKEIRKELNTERD
-5077 SSTQPSDTLT
+5077 SSTQPSDKLT
-5087 TDQEEYEYFTT
+5087 TDREEYEYFTT
-5098 TTPKS
+5098 TTSKS
-5103 FVVTP
+5103 FLVTP
-5108 ETFHKE
+5108 ETFYKE
-5114 ETLVTKAPDRQI
+5114 ETLVTKAPDHQI
-5126 AEATIELMYFRGQP
+5126 AEATIELMYFRDQP
-5140 ELIGSVINEQ
+5140 ELIDSVINEQ

-5156 PQNLGNSDKN
+5156 SQNLSNSDKN
-5166 KTQSQCEE
+5166 KTQSKCGEA
-5174 SPSRTQEDRGPFS
+5174 PSRTQDDREPFS
-5187 TSVVGLTQI
+5187 TAVVGLTHI
-5196 SLTKQKSESLK
+5196 SLTKQKSESPK
-5207 NIDEMKVS
+5207 NVDEMKES

-5228 VVQHSVVAEE
+5228 IVQQHSDIAEE

-5247 TLQGMKA
+5247 TLQGMKV
-5254 ATIILD
+5254 ATVILD

-5265 MGKASYLRHELDTCA
+5265 MGKASYLSHELDTCA

-5297 KSCQESEQRVR
+5297 KSCQESEHRGR

-5322 LETASKVHLSFSSGS
+5322 LDTAFKVQLSFSSES
-5337 IHPPN
+5337 LDPP
-5342 IANYI
+5342 ITDNYI
-5347 LNLWKNTDKIEKRYL
+5347 LNLWKNTEKIEKRYL
-5362 ILDVPAAAFNR
+5362 ILDVPAAALSQ
-5373 INEIELNQPDTEFQG
+5373 ISEIELNQPDAESQG
-5388 KYISNRHSSAVSTLA
+5388 KNISNRHSSAVSTLA

-5414 IHLTENENFK
+5414 IHLIENDNFK
-5424 LRGTVNEQKESE
+5424 LRGTVSEQKESE
-5436 HKASQKI
+5436 HNASQEICEK
-5443 YEMLKESSVHVV
+5443 LKESSVHKV
-5455 KEIKEEVFAQKEP
+5455 KEIMEERFAQKEP
-5468 DCILDLNITS
+5468 DCILDLDITS

-5489 GDETIK
+5489 GDKTVE
-5495 ETVESIIQED
+5495 EPVESIIQED
-5505 ITEKTSV
+5505 IIEKTSA

-5541 QIETRLAKECSFP
+5541 QIETRLAKECSIP
-5554 VKRPTLLTHNGDAK
+5554 VKRPTLLTHKGDAE

-5575 QILTEVC
+5575 QILTKVC
-5582 ILQLDIQSSQEES
+5582 ILQLDMQSSQEES
-5595 DPTSIE
+5595 DPTSKE
-5601 EEKETVIDI
+5601 EEKETVIDT
-5610 DRTHN
+5610 DQTHN
-5615 QSEKYIESL
+5615 QSETYIVSL
-5624 NPEEATSTMSETEIQ
+5624 NPEEATSTMSEIDQ
-5639 DSSSQI
+5639 ASSSQI
-5645 VGNVGQASSVQLTS
+5645 VGSVGQASSVQLAS
-5659 FGYESVHSEET
+5659 FGYESVHPQET
-5670 RVIEICLNDIGHRE
+5670 RVIEICLNDKDIGHRE
-5684 KQTKIELLRT
+5684 KETKIELLST
-5694 KNEKAG
+5694 ENEKAG

-5710 HPEMAAETPDYF
+5710 HPEMATETPNYF
-5722 SNSLGEKSKESEKT
+5722 SNSLGEKSEESEKT

-5745 QQASGQEKMFVKVE
+5745 QQASANGQENVFVKVE
-5759 EPDIDGIRAELQQT
+5759 EPELDGIRAESQQT
-5773 HSSVSQDDSSQPLS
+5773 DSNVSQDDSSQPLS

-5793 VLDDKRTSEQGH
+5793 VLDDKTTSEQGH
-5805 FNTEVMNRQDICRT
+5805 FNTEVMNRQDIWRT
-5819 IEESHGD
+5819 VEERRGD

-5836 TEKGKQL
+5836 TEKGKRL
-5843 LILQPETQV
+5843 LILQPDTKV

-5874 QGQRGIEKQN
+5874 QGHRGIGKQN
-5884 LISIGV
+5884 LISVDV

-5900 KQQAFFEAKKPEID
+5900 KRQVSFDAKKPEID
-5914 NKEKIQDYKQLESGN
+5914 NEKIQDYKQLESGN
-5929 GTLPEVD
+5929 GALPEVD
-5936 KDPGVAEQ
+5936 KDPSVAEQ

-5949 IQDTDV
+5949 IHDTDV
-5955 GPETFHK
+5955 GPETFYK
-5962 NFIENAEIFVSP
+5962 NFIENTEIFVSP
-5974 FDVRIADTEKQLG
+5974 FEVRIADTEKQLG
-5987 MVPCINTDSVKESQ
+5987 MVPCIKTDSIKESQ
-6001 DAALAKV
+6001 DAAIAKV

-6013 RNEED
+6013 RIKET

-6027 MSQPSLVQ
+6027 MSQLSLVQ

-6044 EKIEQQ
+6044 EKIGEQ
-6050 VTETEESTVRADL
+6050 VTETEESTVSADL
-6063 QLQTPDDQVKL
+6063 QLQTLDDEVKL

-6097 KFSSDIAPVTYLEE
+6097 KFSSDIGAVTHREE

-6123 KSDLKESESTTAD
+6123 KPDLKESESTTVD
-6136 KIFTEIQQLLGTKII
+6136 KIFTEIQQLSDTKII
-6151 TPLIE
+6151 TQLIE
-6156 VKLHKNEPED
+6156 VELRKNEPED

-6173 FDLQLSRLASTVFH
+6173 LDLQQSRLASTVFH
-6187 IKNSPTELNPKA
+6187 IKNSPTELYPKA

-6205 EVQQGLQLAQLQISL
+6205 EVQQGLQLAQLQMSL
-6220 LPQLREANAEIKDI
+6220 IPKLRKANAGIKDI
-6234 LDQEDQWVTMA
+6234 LDQEDQWGTMA
-6245 QDAAAVIQN
+6245 QDAAAVIQI

-6261 ITDYCKQREM
+6261 VTDYCKQREM
-6271 TKMMMDQL
+6271 VKMMMDQL
-6279 TAELHIMKISPQESC
+6279 TAELRIMKISPQESS
-6294 FKEVKRLCCFQ
+6294 FKEVERLCCFQ
-6305 RRVEENRVTLGEL
+6305 RRVEENQVTLGEL

-6331 LDQET
+6331 SDQET
-6336 AKIEQSILLEM
+6336 AQIEQNILLET
-6347 WRALETNVEKHLY
+6347 WRALETTVENHLH
-6360 HANVHSHYINTLL
+6360 HANVHSHYIKTLL

-6386 WSDLKAKRSLPIKW
+6386 WSDLTAKRSLPIKW
-6400 SCKEAQIVMELNAEI
+6400 CCKEAQILMEANAEVK
-6415 EAARQQYLHL
+6415 AAKQQYFHL

-6431 LLHGSQWKRELEE
+6431 LLHSSQWKRESEE

-6453 NVLCLAD
+6453 NELCLAD

-6488 AKQMESGIEGRRKW
+6488 AKQMEIGIEGRRKW
-6502 VHILPEDVH
+6502 VHLLPEEVH
-6511 WQLSDLKK
+6511 RQLRDLKK
-6519 IQSEVMARQGLLE
+6519 LQSEVMAKQGQLE

-6547 AQEVPFVHISLEH
+6547 AQEVPFVHISLER

-6580 SGLQMREKLSE
+6580 FGLQMREKLSE

-6623 HKVCQVQKRLAEGK
+6623 HKVCQVQERLAEGK
-6637 KQAAICEGLL
+6637 RQAVICEALL

-6672 QEEINN
+6672 QEEINT
-6678 IINHEKAQKE
+6678 IINHEKAQKV
-6688 EMDQLIKTVQSRKNT
+6688 EMDQLIKTVQSRKKT

-6714 SVEMSRLRLPIKKDA
+6714 SVEMSRLRFPIKKEA

-6748 CLIPWTPQEQVK
+6748 CLIPWTPQEQLK
-6760 EINYVILELQNK
+6760 EINYVISELQNK
-6772 IASIEMKSRDHEN
+6772 IASLEMKSRDHEN
-6785 YLNIKQVLGILKENL
+6785 YLNIKQGLGILKENL
-6800 QHQINLT
+6800 QHQIYLT
-6807 RENSMV
+6807 RENSMDLV
-6813 EKYKICH
+6813 KKYKICH

-6831 LHEQASYDLELI
+6831 LHKQASYNLELI
-6843 SADLLPSQLTAEQQ
+6843 SADLFPSQLTVEQQ
-6857 RLKETEDI
+6857 GLKETEDI
-6865 VDTWEITLFNN
+6865 IDTWEITVFNN

-6903 TLRELQRTSLLK
+6903 TLRELQSTSLLK
-6915 PNQVTVDKEYQRFLS
+6915 PNQVTIDREYQRVLS

-6947 KKGSNKR
+6947 KKGSTKR
-6954 RQYNKLMD
+6954 RQYDKLMD

-6973 KMGAMLKTRDCLRS
+6973 KMEDMLRARDCLRS
-6987 YTLAVNKAVQFLQDK
+6987 YTLAANKAFQFLQDM

-7010 GSTGPCCERIEETQH
+7010 GSTGPCCERIKETQH
-7025 TLASLQHQF
+7025 ALASLQHQF

-7041 QKQAVVLTSLSCQRV
+7041 QKQAVVLTSLSSQRV

-7067 LVRMSTLLAQGHI
+7067 LVRISTLLAQGHM

-7085 HRCAEQHRNHTK
+7085 HRCAEQHRSHTK
-7097 SRDEIL
+7097 SQDEIL
-7103 KRVANS
+7103 KRVAHS
-7109 ADRLLQQTSQKVTCL
+7109 ADRLLQQMSQKVTCL
-7124 ADCTDQEERLTALSE
+7124 DDCTDQEERLTALSE
-7139 ELESIM
+7139 EMESIM
-7145 KCMENMREWCSEMS
+7145 KCLKNMREWCSEMS
-7159 CRGGREAAVT
+7159 CREGREAAVT
-7169 TIWRWVSR
+7169 TTWRWVSR
-7177 LYRCVHK
+7177 LHRCVHK
-7184 LTERSKQRIAEW
+7184 LTARSKQRIAEW
-7196 LEIANSIERAS
+7196 LEIANSVERAS

-7213 EAELPDASEMK
+7213 EAELPDASETK

-7285 QYRSVGQ
+7285 QYSSVRQ
-7292 KSKEGLLAAR
+7292 KSKEGFLAAR
-7302 LELDEREKIREEQQ
+7302 LEMDERDKIQEELQ
-7316 VVHVWLEDVKSLLS
+7316 VIHVWLEDAESLLS

-7351 KSLLQHIMENLK
+7351 KTLLQHIMENLK
-7363 IKYAVVPVEIDSQMQ
+7363 MKYTVVPVEIDSQMQ
-7378 KLTKSLHYVEEKV
+7378 KVTKSLHYVEEKV
-7391 AEAVERS
+7391 
-7398 GAVHRLGTKLSDVQV
+7398 
-7413 GLRSV
+7413 
-7418 QNRMKERSPTVT
+7418 
-7430 EAKITQKR
+7430 
-7438 VWDELDVWH
+7438 
-7447 SQLAAL
+7447 
-7453 EVEMQDLEK
+7453 
-7462 PEEVLILTEK
+7462 
-7472 LVEVQQLHSQVAKE
+7472 
-7486 AEQRTT
+7486 
-7492 LLSKIHTWLQ
+7492 
-7502 EHQEMIKSS
+7502 HQ
-7511 RCWMTE
+7511 
-7517 AQSWLAAPCT
+7517 
-7527 YTRAK
+7527 
-7532 CLRSHVHALQIVLGD
+7532 
-7547 ASQIR
+7547 
-7552 STLQNFSSVLEEM
+7552 M
-7565 SQVCDITVLH
+7565 S
-7575 DQLLE
+7575 
-7580 ADHRVSEVHGS
+7580 
-7591 FTVPLSQ
+7591 
-7598 LEHAA
+7598 
-7603 AEMEAMEKE
+7603 
-7612 VYRMENDVAEIKTLL
+7612 EI
-7627 SSPETFPSP
+7627 
-7636 REDNLKNIKQR
+7636 
-7647 IQSMKHT
+7647 IQS
-7654 VAEIQKCKPGLCLPE
+7654 
-7669 KAEERLTVFNVVEQL
+7669 
-7684 QTLLL
+7684 
-7689 DLEKKVLALFSQ
+7689 
-7701 QPSTPNQAKV
+7701 
-7711 VPAVQNS
+7711 
-7718 MSEQHGELPVE
+7718 
-7729 ETTENKGNEE
+7729 
-7739 LSLEEDGG
+7739 
-7747 SVFWWLWESF
+7747 
-7757 LGVSPEKS
+7757 
-7765 ELVVSEEKEGVTG
+7765 
-7778 LGPGQTAEDGKDI
+7778 
-7791 ETSTDTAEAS
+7791 
-7801 SSEALSEALDTVRT
+7801 
-7815 QSLLVN
+7815 
-7821 TASSINI
+7821 
-7828 SQSDARPQHRCVVS
+7828 